1 MTESSISMIVC
12 AGVQVIGR
20 PMVPV
25 FDIQLALHCQA
36 RKRLCFL
43 FLFFFLAT
51 SFSLF
56 SCPRVLHVLSCA
68 SSVGRRLAADDEL
81 GESSLSQAH
90 ALALLLCICS
100 VCTCS
105 PYGEQFRTSD
115 SIPCRYSAPRGQTG
129 ACPPDGPRF
138 SVTPQAQQ
146 QMSLV
151 QKDDQCWFQRSS
163 YVCIFF
169 FPEY

>member
-1 MTESSISMIVC
+1 MTDSSISTLISTVCTMIVC

-20 PMVPV
+20 PMVSI

-68 SSVGRRLAADDEL
+68 SSVGRRLAADEL
-81 GESSLSQAH
+81 GESALSQAH
-90 ALALLLCICS
+90 AHALLLCICS
-100 VCTCS
+100 VHVVRTVSNSAHLTVYPLPLFSTPGSNGRLS
-105 PYGEQFRTSD
+105 P
-115 SIPCRYSAPRGQTG
+115 
-129 ACPPDGPRF
+129 
-138 SVTPQAQQ
+138 
-146 QMSLV
+146 
-151 QKDDQCWFQRSS
+151 
-163 YVCIFF
+163 
-169 FPEY
+169 